1 MDTTKS
7 FEGVISEITLIFEEA
22 LSGVKSTTL
31 LYTIPEKL
39 LHKED
44 RSLGHSL
51 LDAENPANKMATQT
65 VIKTMLRK
73 PFFLNR
79 PLCNV
84 ANFSPSLEFFISI
97 VNKHCHFCQADRP
110 GSTLFHRQR
119 YFLQLLP
126 IYSLRSCILFRKR
139 LINHTLR
146 TSCW

>member
-97 VNKHCHFCQADRP
+97 VNKHCHFCQETHIKSNLTHFTASTDTSIQHFQAHYALKIVAHHP
-110 GSTLFHRQR
+110 GPWIALH
-119 YFLQLLP
+119 
-126 IYSLRSCILFRKR
+126 
-139 LINHTLR
+139 
-146 TSCW
+146 